1 MTLRYPILLVAVIVG
16 LSSACE
22 RKTDVGALAPGTE
35 VTVKQQDG
43 GTVSGTV
50 VEVNSEEMTVAAPAG
65 ERKTVKR
72 SQIARVD
79 VTSPAPD
86 TGSSAAA
93 PAPPVP
99 QWREV
104 TIPEGTVLS
113 VRLDTPVASDTS
125 TVEQTV
131 RGTLRDAIEV
141 DGVTAIA
148 SGSEITG
155 TVTEVARAGKVKGR
169 AHLALRFDSLAAND
183 ERYDIRTSPVSRTAA
198 TTKKKDAT
206 KIGIGAGAGAVI
218 GAIVGGGKGAA
229 IGATTGGGAGTAVV
243 MATRGDEVRIAGGT
257 TLSVRLVEPLRVRVR
272 I

>member
-1 MTLRYPILLVAVIVG
+1 MNLRYGVLVAVVVA

-22 RKTDVGALAPGTE
+22 RKTDVDALAPGTE

-50 VEVNSEEMTVAAPAG
+50 VEVKPDELTLVAPAG
-65 ERKTVKR
+65 ERTTLKR

-79 VTSPAPD
+79 VTSPAMD

-93 PAPPVP
+93 PAPAVP
-99 QWREV
+99 EWREV
-104 TIPEGTVLS
+104 TIPEGTALS
-113 VRLDTPVASDTS
+113 VRLETPVASDTS
-125 TVEQTV
+125 TVEQAV

-141 DGVTAIA
+141 DGVTALP

-155 TVTEVARAGKVKGR
+155 TVIEVARAGKVKGR

-183 ERYDIRTSPVSRTAA
+183 ERYEIRTASVSRTAPG
-198 TTKKKDAT
+198 TKKKDAT

-218 GAIVGGGKGAA
+218 GAIVGGKKGAA

-243 MATRGDEVRIAGGT
+243 VATRGDEVRIAGGT
-257 TLSVRLVEPLRVRVR
+257 ILTVRLVEPLRVRVR